1 MFSRDVES
9 AERSAMPP
17 NLSYA
22 HGTSDQPLL
31 GQTIGDNLRTT
42 VARHGERD
50 AFVFRAQ
57 HVRLTYREFWDL
69 TTKCARALLAL
80 GVVAGD
86 RVGIWSPNRFEW
98 PVVQYA
104 TARIG
109 AILINVNPSFKA
121 GELEFV
127 LRQSGTS
134 VLFKAAG
141 FRGIDYRAV
150 FDSVRERLSGVQ
162 SVINIDGQWDDFLN
176 RGASVTDNELQA
188 RERSLSFDDPINI
201 QYTSGTTGLPKGATL
216 THHNILNNGWFVGEA
231 IRLTERDRVCVPVPF
246 YHCFG
251 MVLGNLA
258 CTSHGACVVV
268 ASESFDARA
277 VLEAIQA
284 ERCTALYGVPTMFI
298 SVLDCPTFPQT
309 DVSSLRTGIMAGAAC
324 PIELMRRVVR
334 DLHMPEVAI
343 GYGMTEMSPI
353 ATMTAHDDPLERRV
367 GSVGRVFPHVEAKIV
382 DPVTHATVARGTAGE
397 FCARGYSIMR
407 GYWDDSAAT
416 NQARDSASWMHSG
429 DLAVMDDAGYV
440 YIVGRIKDIIIR
452 GGENISPREIEE
464 VLLTHPA
471 VRDAHVIGIPSAK
484 YGEEVMA
491 WVNLRSGC
499 SAACEELSHFCCQ
512 RIAGYKV
519 PRQWKFVDEFP
530 LTVTGK
536 VQKFRMRE
544 IAAAELES
552 GT

>member
-1 MFSRDVES
+1 
-9 AERSAMPP
+9 
-17 NLSYA
+17 
-22 HGTSDQPLL
+22 
-31 GQTIGDNLRTT
+31 
-42 VARHGERD
+42 
-50 AFVFRAQ
+50 
-57 HVRLTYREFWDL
+57 
-69 TTKCARALLAL
+69 
-80 GVVAGD
+80 
-86 RVGIWSPNRFEW
+86 
-98 PVVQYA
+98 VQYA

-109 AILINVNPSFKA
+109 AILVNVNPSFKA
-121 GELEFV
+121 HELEFV
-127 LRQSGTS
+127 LRQSGAS
-134 VLFKAAG
+134 MLLLAAG
-141 FRGIDYRAV
+141 YRGSDYRAI
-150 FDSVRERLSGVQ
+150 FGSVREGLP
-162 SVINIDGQWDDFLN
+162 SVRSVAAIDGKWKDFLHE
-176 RGASVTDNELQA
+176 GGSITDDDLA
-188 RERSLSFDDPINI
+188 KRERSLSFDDPINI

-216 THHNILNNGWFVGEA
+216 THHNILNNGWFVGEG

-258 CTSHGACVVV
+258 CTSHGACAVVPG
-268 ASESFDARA
+268 ESFDART
-277 VLEAIQA
+277 VLEAVQA

-298 SVLDCPTFPQT
+298 SVLDCPTFART
-309 DVSSLRTGIMAGAAC
+309 EVSSLRTGIMAGSPC

-353 ATMTAHDDPLERRV
+353 ATFTAHDDSLERRV
-367 GSVGRVFPHVEAKIV
+367 GSVGRAFPHVEIKIV
-382 DPVTHATVARGTAGE
+382 DPQTGATVPRGTAGE

-407 GYWDDSAAT
+407 GYWDDPAAT
-416 NQARDSASWMHSG
+416 SQARDLAGWMHSG

-440 YIVGRIKDIIIR
+440 HVVGRIKDIIIR

-464 VLLTHPA
+464 VLLAHPA
-471 VRDAHVIGIPSAK
+471 VSDAQVIGIPSAK

-491 WVNLRSGC
+491 WVKLRSGC
-499 SAACEELSHFCCQ
+499 SATCEELSHFCCE

-544 IAAAELES
+544 IAAREAKRV
-552 GT
+552 